1 MDGER
6 KRRTG
11 VNPVLGATTEQ
22 RTCVPHLLSDITTED
37 IVKEPFLHFVRTKAV
52 PTAVYEQLAVGFPSL
67 ETIVGRGAEVGSNV
81 AVRMSSK
88 EVLNDRRIP
97 YLWREFFAYYTSA
110 AYWRE
115 VVRVFARDFRR
126 EFPGLEDRVGRA
138 YEDWRVVP
146 RGCDGEAEVRL
157 DCQFVMN
164 TPVVKPSSV
173 KTPHVDLCD
182 KIFSALLYFRDPA
195 DIAAG
200 GDLDLYRWRRKPRFV
215 KHRVLERDVEH
226 VQTVKYA
233 ANAYICFVN
242 SESAVHGVSPRGVT
256 SIPRRY
262 INFIAELP
270 VKAFKPKQLSKL
282 HRLLFSAKEAA
293 SRGEDS
299 YTEPQ

>member
-6 KRRTG
+6 RCRTE
-11 VNPVLGATTEQ
+11 VNLVLGATTEQ
-22 RTCVPHLLSDITTED
+22 ITCVPHLLSDITTEHL
-37 IVKEPFLHFVRTKAV
+37 VKEPFPHFVRTQAV
-52 PTAVYEQLAVGFPSL
+52 PTTVYEQLAVGFPSL
-67 ETIVGRGAEVGSNV
+67 ETIVGGGGNVGSNV
-81 AVRMSSK
+81 AVRVSSK
-88 EVLNDRRIP
+88 EVLNDHRIP
-97 YLWREFFAYYTSA
+97 YLWREFFVYYTSA

-138 YEDWRVVP
+138 YEDWRVAP
-146 RGCDGEAEVRL
+146 RGCDGAAEVRL

-164 TPVVKPSSV
+164 TPVVKSSSV
-173 KTPHVDLCD
+173 KTPHVDLCN

-195 DIAAG
+195 DISAG
-200 GDLDLYRWRRKPRFV
+200 GDLDLYRWRRNPRFV
-215 KHRVLERDVEH
+215 KHRVWERDVDR

-233 ANAYICFVN
+233 ANTYICFVN

-270 VKAFKPKQLSKL
+270 VKAFKPKQLSKF
-282 HRLLFSAKEAA
+282 HRLLFHHE
-293 SRGEDS
+293 R
-299 YTEPQ
+299 